1 MGRRESVDIDRPL
14 TDEALQN
21 IISSYESMDTL
32 CKRDERILRSLR
44 FVQSRYRGN
53 SVAESAQNIG
63 ISRKTGYNIQSA
75 WNCGGLEAIAPRFSD
90 GPKPRLS
97 EDQMGEIENHL
108 SSHRMDASMLRK
120 YILDVYG
127 EEFSEKHI
135 RNMFLDRGLPITYTR
150 FTLDDATHFEWFDWE
165 EDEKLEKDNEEA
177 RHAGH

>member
-21 IISSYESMDTL
+21 IISTYESMDIL

-97 EDQMGEIENHL
+97 EDQMGETTECCRTKSCINCNEL
-108 SSHRMDASMLRK
+108 FFSH
-120 YILDVYG
+120 
-127 EEFSEKHI
+127 
-135 RNMFLDRGLPITYTR
+135 
-150 FTLDDATHFEWFDWE
+150 
-165 EDEKLEKDNEEA
+165 KLW
-177 RHAGH
+177 